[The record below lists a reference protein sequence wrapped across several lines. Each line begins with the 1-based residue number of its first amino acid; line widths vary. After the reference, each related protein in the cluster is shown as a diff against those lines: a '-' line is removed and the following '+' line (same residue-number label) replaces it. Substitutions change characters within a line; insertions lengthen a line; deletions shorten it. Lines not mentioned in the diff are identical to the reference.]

1 MRTGTMSDRFK
12 LLKFYAIRMEVFF
25 ACVCVLLGLLQLVN
39 YDYTVA
45 LKAFAYCF
53 VFLQVPIILMCLR
66 FNNSLKKD
74 GIK

>member
-1 MRTGTMSDRFK
+1 MSNRFK

-25 ACVCVLLGLLQLVN
+25 VSVCVLLGLLQLVN

-53 VFLQVPIILMCLR
+53 TFLQVPIIVMCFR
-66 FNNSLKKD
+66 FNAALKKD